1 MFFGHLCSRLA
12 RGYVKCHDHNDD
24 DDDDDD
30 DDKDDYDDNKKR
42 VLKHTAYNCIY
53 QCII

>member
-12 RGYVKCHDHNDD
+12 RGYVECHDHNDD
-24 DDDDDD
+24 DED
-30 DDKDDYDDNKKR
+30 DDNKKR